1 MNYSN
6 INHIENFIKIKKPK
20 IKKIGKIGKGAVKTG
35 ISVGKGVVKTGSGF
49 MDKMNPFNQAKDFA
63 SSFGLGG
70 GETKIISYICSALV
84 CLILIAVIIFQ
95 LKN

>member
-6 INHIENFIKIKKPK
+6 INQTEHFIKFKKPK
-20 IKKIGKIGKGAVKTG
+20 IKKIGKRVGKVGKNVIKTG
-35 ISVGKGVVKTGSGF
+35 NKFQK
-49 MDKMNPFNQAKDFA
+49 KMNPFNQVKDLGK
-63 SSFGLGG
+63 SFGLGG